1 MNEQPIKKGKDMGTI
16 INGTLKNK
24 ESWYRPLFFCTMEKD
39 YEISGF
45 VVYDADR
52 QEIMAELNQGWIND
66 NNIECPIELERKSS
80 VTLASQKPYFIP
92 CKDKSRTALD
102 GKSTYTIYVPVG
114 KFAEMG
120 EQRLVETK
128 YPGMGLMVQNMA
140 KVIIFGQKTG
150 ICLSSELKYYQFFQK
165 RKKICATTGI
175 TDFDLRK
182 VLEQI
187 KENGYSIDE
196 LLEDK

>member
-1 MNEQPIKKGKDMGTI
+1 MGTI

-24 ESWYRPLFFCTMEKD
+24 ESWYRPLFFCTTEKD

-45 VVYDADR
+45 VIYDADR
-52 QEIMAELNQGWIND
+52 QEILAELNQGWIND
-66 NNIECPIELERKSS
+66 NNIEYPIELERKASA
-80 VTLASQKPYFIP
+80 TLASKKPYFIP

-120 EQRLVETK
+120 EQRSVETK
-128 YPGMGLMVQNMA
+128 YPDMGTMFQTYVKA
-140 KVIIFGQKTG
+140 TIFGQRTE
-150 ICLSSELKYYQFFQK
+150 ICLSSEIKYYQSFQK
-165 RKKICATTGI
+165 RKGICTKIGI
-175 TDFDLRK
+175 TDIDLRK
-182 VLEQI
+182 VLERI
-187 KENGYSIDE
+187 KENGYTVDE

>member
-1 MNEQPIKKGKDMGTI
+1 MGTI

-45 VVYDADR
+45 VIYDADR

-66 NNIECPIELERKSS
+66 NDIEYPIELERKASA
-80 VTLASQKPYFIP
+80 TLASQKPYFIP
-92 CKDKSRTALD
+92 CKDKSRTALE
-102 GKSTYTIYVPVG
+102 GKSTYTIYVPAG

-120 EQRLVETK
+120 EQRLIETK
-128 YPGMGLMVQNMA
+128 YSNLGIMVQNMVKA
-140 KVIIFGQKTG
+140 TIFGQDTE
-150 ICLSSELKYYQFFQK
+150 ICLSSEIKYYQSFQK
-165 RKKICATTGI
+165 RTEICNKAGI
-175 TDFDLRK
+175 ADFNLRK

>member
-1 MNEQPIKKGKDMGTI
+1 MGTI
-16 INGTLKNK
+16 INGTLKRK
-24 ESWYRPLFFCTMEKD
+24 ESWYRPTFFCTTEKD

-45 VVYDADR
+45 VIYDAER

-66 NNIECPIELERKSS
+66 NNIEYPIELERKASA
-80 VTLASQKPYFIP
+80 TLTSQKPYFIP

-120 EQRLVETK
+120 EQRSVETK
-128 YPGMGLMVQNMA
+128 YPNIGIMVQNMVKA
-140 KVIIFGQKTG
+140 TIFGQDTE
-150 ICLSSELKYYQFFQK
+150 ICLSSEIKYYQSFQK
-165 RKKICATTGI
+165 RTGI
-175 TDFDLRK
+175 CNEAGISDIELRT
-182 VLEQI
+182 VLEHI
-187 KENGYSIDE
+187 KESGYSIDE

>member
-1 MNEQPIKKGKDMGTI
+1 MGAI

-24 ESWYRPLFFCTMEKD
+24 ESWYRPLFFCTTEKD

-45 VVYDADR
+45 VIYDADR
-52 QEIMAELNQGWIND
+52 QEILAELNQGWIND
-66 NNIECPIELERKSS
+66 NNIEYPIELERKASA
-80 VTLASQKPYFIP
+80 TLASQKPYFIP

-120 EQRLVETK
+120 EQRLIETK
-128 YPGMGLMVQNMA
+128 YPDTGIMVQNMVKA
-140 KVIIFGQKTG
+140 TIFGQDTE
-150 ICLSSELKYYQFFQK
+150 ICLSSEIKYYQSFQK
-165 RKKICATTGI
+165 RMGICKKAGI
-175 TDFDLRK
+175 SDIELRT
-182 VLEQI
+182 VLERI

>member
-1 MNEQPIKKGKDMGTI
+1 MGTI

-24 ESWYRPLFFCTMEKD
+24 ESWYRPLFFCTAEKD

-45 VVYDADR
+45 VIYDADR
-52 QEIMAELNQGWIND
+52 QEILAELNQGWIND
-66 NNIECPIELERKSS
+66 NNIEYPIELERKASA
-80 VTLASQKPYFIP
+80 TLASQKPYFIP

-120 EQRLVETK
+120 EQRSVETK
-128 YPGMGLMVQNMA
+128 YPDMGIMVQNMVKA
-140 KVIIFGQKTG
+140 TIFGQDTE
-150 ICLSSELKYYQFFQK
+150 ICLSSEIKYYQSFQK
-165 RKKICATTGI
+165 RTEICKKAGI
-175 TDFDLRK
+175 SDFELRK
-182 VLEQI
+182 VLERI

>member
-1 MNEQPIKKGKDMGTI
+1 MGTI
-16 INGTLKNK
+16 INGTLKRM
-24 ESWYRPLFFCTMEKD
+24 ESWYRPTFFCTKEKY

-45 VVYDADR
+45 VIYDAER

-66 NNIECPIELERKSS
+66 NNIECPLELERKASA
-80 VTLASQKPYFIP
+80 TLASQKPYIIP
-92 CKDKSRTALD
+92 SKDNIRTGID
-102 GKSTYTIYVPVG
+102 GKRTYTIYVPVG
-114 KFAEMG
+114 KLAEMG
-120 EQRLVETK
+120 EQRSLETK
-128 YPGMGLMVQNMA
+128 YPNMGTMFQTYVTA
-140 KVIIFGQKTG
+140 TIFGQRTE
-150 ICLSSELKYYQFFQK
+150 ICLSSEIKYYQSFQK
-165 RKKICATTGI
+165 RTGICTKTGI

>member
-1 MNEQPIKKGKDMGTI
+1 MGTI

-45 VVYDADR
+45 VVYDADG

-66 NNIECPIELERKSS
+66 NNIECPIKLERKSS

-128 YPGMGLMVQNMA
+128 YPDMGLMVQNMA
-140 KVIIFGQKTG
+140 KVTIFGQETE
-150 ICLSSELKYYQFFQK
+150 ICLFSELMYYKSYTK
-165 RKKICATTGI
+165 RKEICAKSGI
-175 TDFDLRK
+175 SDFGLMK
-182 VLEQI
+182 ALKEILET
-187 KENGYSIDE
+187 GYSIDE

>member
-1 MNEQPIKKGKDMGTI
+1 MGAI

-24 ESWYRPLFFCTMEKD
+24 ESWYRPLFFCTTKKD

-45 VVYDADR
+45 VIYDADR

-66 NNIECPIELERKSS
+66 NNIECPLELERKASA
-80 VTLASQKPYFIP
+80 TLAFQKPYFIP

-102 GKSTYTIYVPVG
+102 GKNTYTIYVPVG
-114 KFAEMG
+114 KLAEMG
-120 EQRLVETK
+120 EQMSVKTK
-128 YPGMGLMVQNMA
+128 YPNMGIMVQTYVNA
-140 KVIIFGQKTG
+140 TIFGQRTE
-150 ICLSSELKYYQFFQK
+150 ICLSSEIKYYQSFQK
-165 RKKICATTGI
+165 RKEICNETRI
-175 TDFDLRK
+175 SDFELRK
-182 VLEQI
+182 VLERI